1 MTITRTRIDFDS
13 KNGEHI
19 HGDLAVPTGEGKAPA
34 LLVIQEWWG
43 VNDHVRSLVDRF
55 AAAGFLALAPDL
67 YHGKT
72 TKDPGEAMSLL
83 QALDW
88 KKAIEDV
95 AGALAYLGRHPR
107 SNGKTGI
114 TGFCMGGAVALA
126 SAAQLAEL
134 GAVVPFYGIPDAKT
148 DFSRL
153 NAPVLGHFAKKDTH
167 ITVAAAEALGQRL
180 RDAGKRVEIQAYD
193 ADHAFMNDTR
203 PEVYNASEAK
213 LAWER
218 TLTFLHAQLG

>member
-1 MTITRTRIDFDS
+1 MGTSISFKRPDGKDAS
-13 KNGEHI
+13 GY
-19 HGDLAVPTGEGKAPA
+19 LANAARGNAPCVV
-34 LLVIQEWWG
+34 VIQEWWG

-114 TGFCMGGAVALA
+114 TKMPNPARM
-126 SAAQLAEL
+126 
-134 GAVVPFYGIPDAKT
+134 T
-148 DFSRL
+148 
-153 NAPVLGHFAKKDTH
+153 VL
-167 ITVAAAEALGQRL
+167 LPSM
-180 RDAGKRVEIQAYD
+180 AG
-193 ADHAFMNDTR
+193 
-203 PEVYNASEAK
+203 
-213 LAWER
+213 W
-218 TLTFLHAQLG
+218 